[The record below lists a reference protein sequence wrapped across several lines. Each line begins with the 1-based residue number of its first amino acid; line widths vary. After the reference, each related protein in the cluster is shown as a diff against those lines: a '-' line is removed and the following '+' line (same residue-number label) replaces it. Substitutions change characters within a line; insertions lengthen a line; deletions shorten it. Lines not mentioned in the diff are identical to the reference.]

1 MSSVTTFD
9 KLTYGIYIIYI
20 QELLPRLESLRL
32 LDDSLSQTAT
42 ELVIQGV
49 SERQTTDTQQ
59 YTELIQHWSQQR
71 RVWTAVYVCVITV
84 IIVKL
89 PS

>member
-1 MSSVTTFD
+1 M
-9 KLTYGIYIIYI
+9 
-20 QELLPRLESLRL
+20 PRLESLRL

-71 RVWTAVYVCVITV
+71 TVCTAVYVYVITV
-84 IIVKL
+84 IIVRL
-89 PS
+89 AS

>member
-1 MSSVTTFD
+1 MTSSHV
-9 KLTYGIYIIYI
+9 IYIINI

-32 LDDSLSQTAT
+32 LDDSLSQTTT

-59 YTELIQHWSQQR
+59 YTQLIQLWSQQR
-71 RVWTAVYVCVITV
+71 RVCTAVYVYVITV
-84 IIVKL
+84 IIVRL